1 MTADMKT
8 ASPLFCLLAFAM
20 IGCTTVPTSG
30 PTASQV
36 IDQAKHEGQGRY
48 DFVEIDPAVVMAL
61 ATRTAPEHPSTVF
74 GDQGKPRAR
83 IGIGDL
89 LSVSIWQSGAGGV
102 GAASAGT
109 SAGGPP
115 GAAGAAN
122 PSMNIPDQIVGT
134 DGAISVPFA
143 GRVQV
148 AGRTPFDVQKVIEDR
163 LANRVIEP
171 QVIVTVARSV
181 ADTASISGE
190 DMAGSRVPLTI
201 GGDRLLDVIDQAGG
215 TKSPLYET
223 FVKLTRDGQTVT
235 IPMEDIVSN
244 PAANIYVWPHDVITL
259 VRRPETFSVF
269 GATVNNVD
277 VPFGAT
283 RLDLAQAIAKAG
295 GLQDSR
301 ADPEGVFLFR
311 FEPPDVVQALGQPSL
326 AAQPGAAT
334 PVLYHLNLR
343 EAASY
348 FLAKRFPMQ
357 NDDMIYVSNATMA
370 ELQKFFTLV
379 GTISG
384 PVIGGAVL
392 SRGSGH

>member
-1 MTADMKT
+1 MKT
-8 ASPLFCLLAFAM
+8 ALPIFCLLAFAV
-20 IGCTTVPTSG
+20 IGCTAVPTSG

-36 IDQAKHEGQGRY
+36 IDQAKQEGQGRF
-48 DFVEIDPAVVMAL
+48 DFVEIDPAVVTAL
-61 ATRTAPEHPSTVF
+61 SARTAPVSPETVF
-74 GDQGKPRAR
+74 GRQGKPSAR

-102 GAASAGT
+102 ATSTGSTTVAGQP
-109 SAGGPP
+109 GG
-115 GAAGAAN
+115 AGAVN
-122 PSMNIPDQIVGT
+122 PSMSIPDQVVGA

-148 AGRTPFDVQKVIEDR
+148 AGRTPYDVQKVIEDH

-190 DMAGSRVPLTI
+190 DMGGSRVPLTV

-223 FVKLTRDGQTVT
+223 FVKLTRNGETVT

-244 PAANIYVWPHDVITL
+244 PAANIYVWPHDMITL

-277 VPFGAT
+277 IPFGSN

-301 ADPEGVFLFR
+301 ADPDGVFLFR
-311 FEPPDVVQALGQPSL
+311 FEPPDVLRALGIPALVS
-326 AAQPGAAT
+326 QPGAPT
-334 PVLYHLNLR
+334 PVLYHLKLR

-348 FLAKRFPMQ
+348 FLAKRFPMH
-357 NDDMIYVSNATMA
+357 NDDMIYVANATMA
-370 ELQKFFTLV
+370 EVQKFFNLI
-379 GTISG
+379 GTITG
-384 PVIGGAVL
+384 PVISGAIIA
-392 SRGSGH
+392 RGTGH

>member
-1 MTADMKT
+1 MKT
-8 ASPLFCLLAFAM
+8 AIPIFCLLAFAV
-20 IGCTTVPTSG
+20 IGCTAVPTSG

-36 IDQAKHEGQGRY
+36 IDQAKHEGQGHF
-48 DFVEIDPAVVMAL
+48 DFVEIDPAVVTAL
-61 ATRTAPEHPSTVF
+61 SARTPPDRPETVF
-74 GDQGKPRAR
+74 SSQGKPRAK
-83 IGIGDL
+83 IGVGDL

-102 GAASAGT
+102 GASTGGTGVAG
-109 SAGGPP
+109 PQ

-122 PSMNIPDQIVGT
+122 QSMSIPDQVVGA

-143 GRVQV
+143 GRIQV
-148 AGRTPFDVQKVIEDR
+148 AGRTPYDVQRVIEER

-190 DMAGSRVPLTI
+190 DMGGSRVPLTV

-223 FVKLTRDGQTVT
+223 FVKLTRDGETVT

-269 GATVNNVD
+269 GATVTNVD
-277 VPFGAT
+277 IPFGAN

-311 FEPPDVVQALGQPSL
+311 FEPPDVLRALGIPSL
-326 AAQPGAAT
+326 AGQPGAST

-348 FLAKRFPMQ
+348 FLAKRFPMH
-357 NDDMIYVSNATMA
+357 NDDMIYVANATMA
-370 ELQKFFTLV
+370 EVQKFFTLI
-379 GTISG
+379 GSISG
-384 PVIGGAVL
+384 PVISGAVI
-392 SRGSGH
+392 SRGTGH